1 MSDVQ
6 WRSYLCESWFATY
19 AWRKCFVAYR
29 FALVVASGG
38 LRCLVTLDLHGKGG
52 ARDLQKWCFTWLTR
66 CFVNNGCCVVVL
78 WQCRGLT
85 KVALW
90 CIPLEYQ
97 WIVSDKDVEVVD
109 NESDVQGGE
118 GRWWGKIFI
127 VS

>member
-1 MSDVQ
+1 M
-6 WRSYLCESWFATY
+6 
-19 AWRKCFVAYR
+19 AYR

-85 KVALW
+85 KVAL
-90 CIPLEYQ
+90 
-97 WIVSDKDVEVVD
+97 
-109 NESDVQGGE
+109 
-118 GRWWGKIFI
+118 
-127 VS
+127 